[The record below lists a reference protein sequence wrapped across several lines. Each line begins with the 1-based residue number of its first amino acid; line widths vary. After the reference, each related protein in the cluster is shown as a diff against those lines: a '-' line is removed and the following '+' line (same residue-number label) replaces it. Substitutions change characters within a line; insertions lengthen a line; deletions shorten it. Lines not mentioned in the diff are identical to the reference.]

1 MPKTNQWTIRG
12 VPAEV
17 IKETKAKAFSQGKTI
32 GEYVS
37 DALALHNYWA
47 KRKKGEGR

>member
-17 IKETKAKAFSQGKTI
+17 IKESKAMAEKQRKPLGQYVREALMQHNSQKEGKD
-32 GEYVS
+32 S
-37 DALALHNYWA
+37 KL
-47 KRKKGEGR
+47 